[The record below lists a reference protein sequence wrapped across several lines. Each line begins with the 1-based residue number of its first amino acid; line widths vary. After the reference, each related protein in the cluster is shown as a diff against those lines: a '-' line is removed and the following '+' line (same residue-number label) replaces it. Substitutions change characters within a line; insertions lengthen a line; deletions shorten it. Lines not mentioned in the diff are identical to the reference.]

1 MGINS
6 ERIIVA
12 FEWKQ
17 PLNTYGQTFIC
28 SFAKDVFDTA
38 RNRAATGVAI
48 GVEVNLTVPL
58 MGLGRCIKNT
68 TMLEPCMKM
77 NFVSYL
83 HK

>member
-6 ERIIVA
+6 KRIIVA

-28 SFAKDVFDTA
+28 SFAEDVFDTA
-38 RNRAATGVAI
+38 RNRAATSVAI
-48 GVEVNLTVPL
+48 GVEMNLTVSL
-58 MGLGRCIKNT
+58 MGLERRIKNT

-83 HK
+83 RK